1 MALLWFVGVTEM
13 NTSVAAVT
21 VNVVEPE
28 IFVAES
34 AAVIVVVPADADV
47 ALPMKP

>member
-1 MALLWFVGVTEM
+1 MDI
-13 NTSVAAVT
+13 SVAAVT

-34 AAVIVVVPADADV
+34 VAVIVVVPADTDV
-47 ALPMKP
+47 ALPLKP